1 MGSPGSSVF
10 SRLQELV
17 ISGWNVADGY
27 LPPTQSLTQ
36 LKQTD
41 NSLARLSLDQ
51 KDNSFP
57 ELLKQLQQLLI
68 QLLIQLLLQ
77 FHGIRKLTHLGK
89 LLTFQ
94 VTPLRF

>member
-1 MGSPGSSVF
+1 M
-10 SRLQELV
+10 

-27 LPPTQSLTQ
+27 LPPTQSLTR

-51 KDNSFP
+51 EDHSFP
-57 ELLKQLQQLLI
+57 ELLKQLQQLL
-68 QLLIQLLLQ
+68 Q
-77 FHGIRKLTHLGK
+77 FHGIRKLTHLEK